1 MSATGP
7 LDPSELLAAQ
17 RRLRDRLLSGHT
29 DDAAR
34 RERDLAAEMLLHLDD
49 ARSCWAIC
57 ARWLLPVTGAD
68 RIDAGFSSG
77 RSAWYRPEFEVTRAD
92 VVLPKVLDAAMD
104 ARDNGIAAVW
114 ASSRVVIFDDV
125 ASDARLGPGMRATLL
140 AAGTARKLAVALRD
154 RGRDVGLL
162 CVDARSSGRTWHT
175 DAAERLDHAARHVIA
190 PILGTA
196 RRWTAWEH
204 GPGERVGP
212 ASLTAAEQRVAQLV
226 LAGCSYKEIARRLDR
241 STSTVDHQLRS
252 MRNKLGVNSTA
263 KLIRELLA
271 LSGPG

>member
-34 RERDLAAEMLLHLDD
+34 RERDLAAQMLLYLDD
-49 ARSCWAIC
+49 ARSCWAVC
-57 ARWLLPVTGAD
+57 ARWLLPLTGAD

-77 RSAWYRPEFEVTRAD
+77 RSAWYRPEFELTRAD
-92 VVLPKVLDAAMD
+92 VVLPKVLDATMD
-104 ARDNGIAAVW
+104 ARDNGIAVVW
-114 ASSRVVIFDDV
+114 AAPRVVVFDDV
-125 ASDARLGPGMRATLL
+125 ASDVRIGPGMRATLL
-140 AAGTARKLAVALRD
+140 AAGAARKLAVALRD

-162 CVDARSSGRTWHT
+162 CVDAASSGHAWPA
-175 DAAERLDHAARHVIA
+175 DAVDTLDHAARHVIA

-196 RRWTAWEH
+196 RRWTGPDL
-204 GPGERVGP
+204 GPGERAGP
-212 ASLTAAEQRVAQLV
+212 AGLTAAEQRVAQFV
-226 LAGCSYKEIARRLDR
+226 LAGYSYKEIARRLDR

-271 LSGPG
+271 LPGQE